1 MLVTQSAGKKKKKT
15 TTLRPGL
22 RGPTDGQHG
31 RRAAQP
37 GGGGEGGE
45 PGSE

>member
-1 MLVTQSAGKKKKKT
+1 MLVAQAAGKKT
-15 TTLRPGL
+15 GL
-22 RGPTDGQHG
+22 RGPTDRQHG

-37 GGGGEGGE
+37 GGGGEDRE